1 MTYTGKHYYTY
12 SDPQVL
18 AVLASPPYFSDLLDR
33 DDLSGNYAE
42 SSTTYSSMKGTENG
56 TSSSS
61 TISVGAYVSF
71 EQEFSVFGVKIGS
84 VEAEAAF
91 TSGFTYETEHTSSLE
106 QSITYETT
114 SGEDRVAFYSIPME
128 IYEYTS
134 YIPDGKGSY
143 TKVTSTVSIPH
154 EASIGLIDLSDY
166 EIINEPDKVQAS
178 LKAVKLA
185 HDGVANM
192 YMKGLLD
199 TKTFLKSVLDK
210 EVGLRT
216 GHTLSHVAVFE
227 VKGIEQLLFLTDVAF
242 MTYPTLED
250 KVHIIENTVAV
261 AHACGVECPK
271 VAPLAAV
278 EVVNPKMPCTVD
290 ADELRKM
297 NAEGKITG
305 CVVDG
310 PLSMDIAIDPE
321 AAHHKGAQD
330 RPAAGHAD
338 ILLFPDIQAGNLV
351 YKTLVH
357 TADCKNGC
365 ILTGTK
371 VPAIL
376 TSRSDSFQTKVNSIA
391 LAAVVAAGLNQ

>member
-1 MTYTGKHYYTY
+1 MNFEDLIAKVKTCGK
-12 SDPQVL
+12 QKL
-18 AVLASPPYFSDLLDR
+18 AVAAAE
-33 DDLSGNYAE
+33 DDAVLEAVDAAHKQGIADA
-42 SSTTYSSMKGTENG
+42 
-56 TSSSS
+56 
-61 TISVGAYVSF
+61 ILVGD
-71 EQEFSVFGVKIGS
+71 
-84 VEAEAAF
+84 EAAIRKIAA
-91 TSGFTYETEHTSSLE
+91 ELN
-106 QSITYETT
+106 
-114 SGEDRVAFYSIPME
+114 
-128 IYEYTS
+128 
-134 YIPDGKGSY
+134 
-143 TKVTSTVSIPH
+143 
-154 EASIGLIDLSDY
+154 IDLSDY

-216 GHTLSHVAVFE
+216 GNTLSHVAVFE

-391 LAAVVAAGLNQ
+391 LAAVVAAGLNHWTTINLGTTILVARKIDPFKTYTVDELNSMYDLLSGMKSTDIQSELYAAGAALEHNLNSSALNTYSASKIKKNV